1 MAATMGWRS
10 VLDYIRKYVSCTT
23 NLIKIMN
30 SREKKLFFVVLVLLA
45 AILFNIESIK
55 KKNSIINTNKEL
67 INSYKERI
75 NSSNLVIDSL
85 QKAIKQAK
93 KTDTVIKIR
102 YKQKIDSIY
111 VYKHDD
117 YISFYDTLLH
127 TNLQK
132 TDTFICFDSISVQK
146 LTIKL
151 VNCSLDSELLANCLI
166 QNNLYTNIINI
177 QDSVISLKDSVN
189 ASLEAMYKQKVKK
202 VKRQRNTFAGATLV
216 EFLVILGLISK

>member
-1 MAATMGWRS
+1 
-10 VLDYIRKYVSCTT
+10 
-23 NLIKIMN
+23 MN
-30 SREKKLFFVVLVLLA
+30 KREKKLFFVILVLLA
-45 AILFNIESIK
+45 IFLFSIESIK

-111 VYKHDD
+111 VYKYDD

-127 TNLQK
+127 TNLLK
-132 TDTFICFDSISVQK
+132 SDTFICFDSINIQK
-146 LTIKL
+146 LTTKIVK
-151 VNCSLDSELLANCLI
+151 CERDSELLANCYI
-166 QNNLYTNIINI
+166 QNNIYSNIIAV
-177 QDSVISLKDSVN
+177 QDSVIDNKNSEIEILDSIN
-189 ASLEAMYKQKVKK
+189 KEKIKK
-202 VKRQRNTFAGATLV
+202 LRKQRNAFAGATFV

>member
-1 MAATMGWRS
+1 
-10 VLDYIRKYVSCTT
+10 
-23 NLIKIMN
+23 MN
-30 SREKKLFFVVLVLLA
+30 KREKKLFLVVLVLLA

-67 INSYKERI
+67 ISSYKERI

-111 VYKHDD
+111 VYKYDD

-127 TNLQK
+127 TNLLK
-132 TDTFICFDSISVQK
+132 SDTFICFDSINIQK
-146 LTIKL
+146 LTTKIVK
-151 VNCSLDSELLANCLI
+151 CERDSELLANCYL
-166 QNNLYTNIINI
+166 QNNIYSNIIAV
-177 QDSVISLKDSVN
+177 QDSVIILKDSVIN
-189 ASLEAMYKQKVKK
+189 SNDKIYSSKIKKVKK
-202 VKRQRNTFAGATLV
+202 QRNTAIGVA
-216 EFLVILGLISK
+216 FLLIIGILAK

>member
-1 MAATMGWRS
+1 MS
-10 VLDYIRKYVSCTT
+10 
-23 NLIKIMN
+23 N
-30 SREKKLFFVVLVLLA
+30 REKKLFFVVLVLLA
-45 AILFNIESIK
+45 VLLFNIESIK
-55 KKNSIINTNKEL
+55 KKNKIINTNKEL
-67 INSYKERI
+67 ISSYKERI
-75 NSSNLVIDSL
+75 NSSNLAIDSL
-85 QKAIKQAK
+85 QNVIKQAK
-93 KTDTVIKIR
+93 KVDTIIKYR

-111 VYKHDD
+111 VYKQGD

-127 TNLQK
+127 TNIQK

-189 ASLEAMYKQKVKK
+189 ASLETMYKQKVKK
-202 VKRQRNTFAGATLV
+202 VKRQRNTFAGVSFV

>member
-1 MAATMGWRS
+1 
-10 VLDYIRKYVSCTT
+10 
-23 NLIKIMN
+23 MN
-30 SREKKLFFVVLVLLA
+30 KREKKLFLVILVLLA

-93 KTDTVIKIR
+93 KVDTIIKYR

-111 VYKHDD
+111 IYTYDD

-127 TNLQK
+127 TNLLK
-132 TDTFICFDSISVQK
+132 SDTFICFDSINIQK
-146 LTIKL
+146 LTTKIVK
-151 VNCSLDSELLANCLI
+151 CERDSELLANCYL
-166 QNNLYTNIINI
+166 QNNIYSNIIAV
-177 QDSVISLKDSVN
+177 QDSVIILKDSEIEILDDIN
-189 ASLEAMYKQKVKK
+189 KEKIKK
-202 VKRQRNTFAGATLV
+202 LKRQRNTFAGATLL
-216 EFLVILGLISK
+216 EFLVILGLITK

>member
-1 MAATMGWRS
+1 M
-10 VLDYIRKYVSCTT
+10 
-23 NLIKIMN
+23 NLIKIIMN
-30 SREKKLFFVVLVLLA
+30 KREKKLFLVVLVLLA

-85 QKAIKQAK
+85 QNAIKQAK
-93 KTDTVIKIR
+93 KVDTVIKIR

-127 TNLQK
+127 TNLLK
-132 TDTFICFDSISVQK
+132 SDTFICFDSINIQK
-146 LTIKL
+146 LTTKIVK
-151 VNCSLDSELLANCLI
+151 CERDSELLANCYI
-166 QNNLYTNIINI
+166 QNNLYANIINI
-177 QDSVISLKDSVN
+177 QDSVISLKDSIN
-189 ASLEAMYKQKVKK
+189 ASLETMYKQKVKK
-202 VKRQRNTFAGATLV
+202 LKRQRNTFAGAT
-216 EFLVILGLISK
+216 FWSFWYLGLITK

>member
-1 MAATMGWRS
+1 
-10 VLDYIRKYVSCTT
+10 
-23 NLIKIMN
+23 MN
-30 SREKKLFFVVLVLLA
+30 KREKKLFLVILVLLA

-93 KTDTVIKIR
+93 KVDTIIKYR

-111 VYKHDD
+111 IYTYDD

-127 TNLQK
+127 TNIQK
-132 TDTFICFDSISVQK
+132 TDTFICFDSMSVQK

-151 VNCSLDSELLANCLI
+151 LHLQQDSELLANCYL
-166 QNNLYTNIINI
+166 QNNIYSNIIAV
-177 QDSVISLKDSVN
+177 QDSVIILKNSEIEILDSIN
-189 ASLEAMYKQKVKK
+189 KEKIKK
-202 VKRQRNTFAGATLV
+202 LRKQRNTFAGATFV
-216 EFLVILGLISK
+216 EFLVILGLILK

>member
-1 MAATMGWRS
+1 
-10 VLDYIRKYVSCTT
+10 
-23 NLIKIMN
+23 MN
-30 SREKKLFFVVLVLLA
+30 KREKKLFFVILVLLA

-127 TNLQK
+127 TNIQK
-132 TDTFICFDSISVQK
+132 TDTFISFDSMSVQK

-151 VNCSLDSELLANCLI
+151 LHLQQDSELLANCYI
-166 QNNLYTNIINI
+166 QNNLYANIINI

-189 ASLEAMYKQKVKK
+189 ASLEDMYKQKVKK
-202 VKRQRNTFAGATLV
+202 VKRQRNIATSIAFT
-216 EFLVILGLISK
+216 EFLILIGVLAK

>member
-1 MAATMGWRS
+1 
-10 VLDYIRKYVSCTT
+10 
-23 NLIKIMN
+23 MN
-30 SREKKLFFVVLVLLA
+30 KREKKLFFVVLVLLA

-127 TNLQK
+127 TNIQK
-132 TDTFICFDSISVQK
+132 TDTFICFDSMSVQK
-146 LTIKL
+146 LTTKL
-151 VNCSLDSELLANCLI
+151 LYLQQDSELLANCYI
-166 QNNLYTNIINI
+166 QNNLYANIINI
-177 QDSVISLKDSVN
+177 QDSVISLKDSIN
-189 ASLEAMYKQKVKK
+189 ASLEDMYKQKVKK
-202 VKRQRNTFAGATLV
+202 VKKQRNIPTSIAFI
-216 EFLVILGLISK
+216 EFLILIGVLAK

>member
-1 MAATMGWRS
+1 
-10 VLDYIRKYVSCTT
+10 
-23 NLIKIMN
+23 MN
-30 SREKKLFFVVLVLLA
+30 KREKKLFFVILVLLA

-85 QKAIKQAK
+85 QNAIKQAK
-93 KTDTVIKIR
+93 KVDTVIKIR

-111 VYKHDD
+111 VYKYDD

-127 TNLQK
+127 TNLLK
-132 TDTFICFDSISVQK
+132 SDTFICFDSINIQK
-146 LTIKL
+146 LTTKIVK
-151 VNCSLDSELLANCLI
+151 CERDSELLANCYI
-166 QNNLYTNIINI
+166 QNNLYANIINI
-177 QDSVISLKDSVN
+177 QDSVISLKDS
-189 ASLEAMYKQKVKK
+189 LETMYKQKVKK
-202 VKRQRNTFAGATLV
+202 LKRQRNTFAGATFV